1 MYRRVRS
8 HLLIKVKTRKL
19 CARLEIY
26 MNSNVW
32 FDGVNLALPMDKIA
46 AEIKQ
51 RIDNRHSGELAEIA
65 DALILHKC
73 SRSKTIFR

>member
-1 MYRRVRS
+1 
-8 HLLIKVKTRKL
+8 
-19 CARLEIY
+19 